1 MLMAESARGISEI
14 GADSPTTNDLLG
26 FKRFAEPIAWRI
38 ANATAK
44 GTPLTIGVYGE
55 WGSGKTSFLKM
66 IDELLG
72 KQDIQPIWF
81 NAWKYDQEAN
91 LWSALIQTILDQT
104 RVSGKWYRRIWI
116 KLKIWR
122 DTLDL
127 RSGSWEIA
135 KGLFSVGLRVTIV
148 GMGLLLIFGWSS
160 SEITAFLNQVFSKWF
175 SSNPITLTFFQTSV
189 IKAIVAV
196 IAFFAAKPDEWL
208 KLFDA
213 KLGIDFSKLKRSK
226 SYRAHIAFLDE
237 FSEEFRRIIKLAG
250 NGKPLVVIIDDLDR
264 CLPEKAIQV
273 LEAIKLFLDVEG
285 CIFLLAVDRDVV
297 EKAIAVKYKDLLV
310 VVKDAQS
317 KPEQLFTLLG
327 ENYFEKIVQLPFALP
342 PISDKQFRDFVT
354 NVYPDEHIR
363 QCSGIFVEGLPRN
376 PRKVKRLLQT
386 FLLLRSFAGDGVNNG
401 TMQPSLIA
409 KIVIVQSQFRS
420 VYEDLA
426 RFHNVLAELE
436 KLYQHQADSSTSDN
450 PLNAITDPIL
460 REKVEATAAQFPSL
474 RKVLLQRVSDSDTF
488 IDVDIEPYLSLTE
501 STVETKP
508 VGEVSAPD
516 TTAAL
521 GQYLRQ
527 VIYVTQSL
535 SVQSVAPSIVP
546 STKPNIESLFIATS
560 LTIAGDNGKRLEA
573 LDVLKRT
580 ARSVILGSPGSGKT
594 TLLSYMAN
602 VFARSLSQNDASF
615 VVSRL
620 GISENLL
627 PILVPLREYGRYA
640 QEISSKPATPVGFL
654 EFLDNYFK
662 QWNIGLPSGFFTSY
676 LERGNCI
683 LLLDGLD
690 EVGPSERQSVV
701 QAIMSLGRRYPTAR
715 IIVTSRPAAYF
726 SGVGEDFAHYV
737 VADFDDSVITEFVQ
751 KWSLLLAQDPTEAK
765 MRSDQLLAAIFGS
778 SDLSI
783 FARNP
788 LLLTTMVI
796 VHSHRARL
804 PKHRVD
810 LYEESLDV
818 LLSRWEQAKGISAT
832 ELKPELN
839 LYETKSLL
847 AALAFSAQSAALDK
861 LDESFVLSVFSNE
874 LVNKGLPQLEANN
887 TALSLLRVFT
897 ERAGILI
904 NERAGIYQFTH
915 RIYQEYLA
923 SIALSENEN
932 YIKLVLERYKDI
944 AWQEIVVLSV
954 ARVARASPKAAED
967 VIQALLETQ
976 NTEGILLAGRGLLE
990 IIPVKNTEIQ
1000 EKVIKSLH
1008 TLISDN
1014 QIADSTREQAKAIL
1028 DKLGQSS

>member
-1 MLMAESARGISEI
+1 M
-14 GADSPTTNDLLG
+14 
-26 FKRFAEPIAWRI
+26 
-38 ANATAK
+38 
-44 GTPLTIGVYGE
+44 
-55 WGSGKTSFLKM
+55 
-66 IDELLG
+66 
-72 KQDIQPIWF
+72 
-81 NAWKYDQEAN
+81 
-91 LWSALIQTILDQT
+91 
-104 RVSGKWYRRIWI
+104 
-116 KLKIWR
+116 
-122 DTLDL
+122 
-127 RSGSWEIA
+127 
-135 KGLFSVGLRVTIV
+135 
-148 GMGLLLIFGWSS
+148 
-160 SEITAFLNQVFSKWF
+160 
-175 SSNPITLTFFQTSV
+175 
-189 IKAIVAV
+189 
-196 IAFFAAKPDEWL
+196 
-208 KLFDA
+208 
-213 KLGIDFSKLKRSK
+213 GIDFSKLKRSK

-237 FSEEFRRIIKLAG
+237 FSEEFKRIIKLAG

-285 CIFLLAVDRDVV
+285 CIFLLAVDRNVV
-297 EKAIAVKYKDLLV
+297 EKAIAVKYKDLLAV
-310 VVKDAQS
+310 AKDAQS

-342 PISDKQFRDFVT
+342 PISNKQFRDFVT

-363 QCSGIFVEGLPRN
+363 QCSEIFFEGLPRN

-386 FLLLRSFAGDGVNNG
+386 FLLLRSFAGDGVKNG
-401 TMQPSLIA
+401 TMRPSLIA
-409 KIVIVQSQFRS
+409 KVVIVQSQFRS

-426 RFHNVLAELE
+426 RFHTLLAELE
-436 KLYQHQADSSTSDN
+436 KLYRHQADSSTSDN

-460 REKVEATAAQFPSL
+460 REKVEATAAQLPSL
-474 RKVLLQRVSDSDTF
+474 RKVLLQKVNDSDTF
-488 IDVDIEPYLSLTE
+488 VDVDVEPYLSLTE

-508 VGEVSAPD
+508 VGEVPTQD

-527 VIYVTQSL
+527 VVYVTQSL

-546 STKPNIESLFIATS
+546 STKPNIESLFIATP
-560 LTIAGDNGKRLEA
+560 LITVGDDGKRLEA

-602 VFARSLSQNDASF
+602 VFARSLSQNDTSLA
-615 VVSRL
+615 VSRL

-627 PILVPLREYGRYA
+627 PILIPLREYSRYA
-640 QEISSKPATPVGFL
+640 QEPSTKSATPVGFL

-662 QWNIGLPSGFFTSY
+662 QWNIGLPSGFFTPY
-676 LERGNCI
+676 LEHGNCI

-690 EVGPSERQSVV
+690 EVSPPERQSVV
-701 QAIMSLGRRYPTAR
+701 QAITSLGRRYPTAR

-726 SGVGEDFAHYV
+726 PGLGEDFAHYV
-737 VADFDDSVITEFVQ
+737 IADFDDSVITEFVQ

-765 MRSDQLLAAIFGS
+765 LRSDQLLAAIFGR

-783 FARNP
+783 LARNP
-788 LLLTTMVI
+788 LLLTTMII
-796 VHSHRARL
+796 VHSYRAQL
-804 PKHRVD
+804 PTHRVD

-818 LLSRWEQAKGISAT
+818 LLSRWDEAKGIRETAI
-832 ELKPELN
+832 KPELGS
-839 LYETKSLL
+839 YETKSLL
-847 AALAFSAQSAALDK
+847 AALAFSAQNAAFDK

-874 LVNKGLPQLEANN
+874 LIKMGLSQLEANN
-887 TALSLLRVFT
+887 NATSLLKMFT

-904 NERAGIYQFTH
+904 IERAGIYQFTH

-944 AWQEIVVLSV
+944 VWQEIIVLSV
-954 ARVARASPKAAED
+954 ARIARGSSRAAED

-976 NTEGILLAGRGLLE
+976 STEGILLAGRSLLE
-990 IIPVKNTEIQ
+990 ITPIKNSELQ
-1000 EKVIKSLH
+1000 EKVIKSLNAL
-1008 TLISDN
+1008 TADN
-1014 QIADSTREQAKAIL
+1014 QIADTSREQAKAIL
-1028 DKLGQSS
+1028 DKLGQAQ